1 MFALTSDTACADEIL
16 RSLNRENIE
25 RRPEMIHALVP
36 AVVSFQI
43 PVKLGVKL
51 VARTA
56 PLFWSIDNV
65 FSNFEVGN
73 SRSPIL
79 LICSSFSVT
88 VVGSRGG
95 KWI

>member
-1 MFALTSDTACADEIL
+1 
-16 RSLNRENIE
+16 
-25 RRPEMIHALVP
+25 MIFALVP

-56 PLFWSIDNV
+56 ALFWSIDNV

-73 SRSPIL
+73 HGFPMFL
-79 LICSSFSVT
+79 AEL
-88 VVGSRGG
+88 
-95 KWI
+95 